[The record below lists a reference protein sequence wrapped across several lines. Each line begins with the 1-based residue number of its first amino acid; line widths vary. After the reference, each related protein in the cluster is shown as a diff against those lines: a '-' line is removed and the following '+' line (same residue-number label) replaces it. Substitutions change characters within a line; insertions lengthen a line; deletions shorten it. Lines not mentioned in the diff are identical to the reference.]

1 VYERDYVMIPPEP
14 AEAEEARTPGER
26 AALITRLE
34 QEMKAAAQ
42 NLEFE
47 RAAGL
52 RDRLK
57 RLRTRDLG
65 LMARN

>member
-1 VYERDYVMIPPEP
+1 V
-14 AEAEEARTPGER
+14 
-26 AALITRLE
+26 ALIARLE

-57 RLRTRDLG
+57 KLRTRDLG
-65 LMARN
+65 LAARN